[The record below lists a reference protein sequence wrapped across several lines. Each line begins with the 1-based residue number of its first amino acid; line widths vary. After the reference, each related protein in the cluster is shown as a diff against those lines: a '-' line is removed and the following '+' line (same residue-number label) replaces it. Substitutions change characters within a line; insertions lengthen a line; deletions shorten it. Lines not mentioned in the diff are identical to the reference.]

1 MAVFRRSMF
10 LAALA
15 ALTFVLMG
23 CTRKITRVEV
33 VQEPQSCFNCH
44 SDQNTIL
51 VDAEQQWN
59 NSRHATGSTLNE
71 NDSSCKGC
79 HTSEGFI
86 ARATG
91 APAPDTIENPTAI
104 HCFTCHAPHTNGD
117 FTLRWTTTPLL
128 ANGASF
134 NLNSGNLCA
143 ACHQARRNV
152 GTYITTRTNLTSRFG
167 PHYSNQADMLI
178 GTNGYEFTG
187 YTYDRTTH
195 REATTAAGKDGCL
208 ECHYKATSQYIVG
221 GHSFSMR
228 ADLNG
233 SEVLNVAACEP
244 CHGSVDDYAEIGP
257 GYSVRDSVETLA
269 ADLKARLVA
278 AGLLDATTG
287 LPKAVS
293 TSKDSAGAV
302 WNYMSVEEDRSV
314 GMHNPAYTMGLLRS
328 SILYLQGSTGP
339 LAAHTRMSR
348 R

>member
-1 MAVFRRSMF
+1 MAVFRWMLV
-10 LAALA
+10 LAAMT
-15 ALTFVLMG
+15 ALTIALTG

-44 SDQNTIL
+44 SDANTIL
-51 VDAEQQWN
+51 VDAEQQWE
-59 NSRHATGSTLNE
+59 NSRHSTGSTLNE

-91 APAPDTIENPTAI
+91 TTAPDTIENPTAI

-117 FTLRWTTTPLL
+117 FALRWTTTPLL

-143 ACHQARRNV
+143 ACHQGRRNV
-152 GTYITTRTNLTSRFG
+152 GTYVTTRTTMTSRFG
-167 PHYSNQADMLI
+167 PHHSNQADMLI
-178 GTNGYEFTG
+178 GTNGYEFAG
-187 YTYDRTTH
+187 YTYERTTH

-208 ECHYKATSQYIVG
+208 ECHYKATSQYVVG
-221 GHSFSMR
+221 GHSFNMR
-228 ADLNG
+228 AEVHGN
-233 SEVLNVAACEP
+233 EVLNIAACTP
-244 CHGSVDDYAEIGP
+244 CHGENDDYADIGP

-269 ADLKARLVA
+269 ADLRARLVA
-278 AGLLDATTG
+278 AGLLDGTTG

-314 GMHNPAYTMGLLRS
+314 GMHNPAYAMDLLRS
-328 SILYLQGSTGP
+328 SIQYIQGSATP
-339 LAAHTRMSR
+339 QMLSARMAR